1 MRNQEMLM
9 LNGKERDRLKVLHE
23 VKGGLLTQGVAAVQ
37 LGVSDREVRRLL
49 VRIREEGDGG
59 VIHRLRGKTS
69 NRRLPESLRTR
80 ALKLVKA
87 KYGDFGPTLACEYLA
102 KYDAVEVSKET
113 LRQWL
118 ISAGLR
124 RGKRRRAEEVHVWR
138 PRRSCRGEL
147 VQWDT
152 SEHNWLE
159 GRGPRLYLVAMIDD
173 ATSQAYARFVE
184 QDSTEENL
192 RVLWGYLE
200 RWGRPVEFYTDKH
213 SMFTVNRPRR
223 EEEDEAWPEALTQI
237 GRALRE
243 LGIGW
248 IAAHSP
254 QAKGRIERFFGTAQD
269 RLVKGLRL
277 AGAESLPRAQEYLEQ
292 AYLPHW
298 NQNFTVAPASPG
310 DAHRPLRSEHELAS
324 ILSWV
329 EERLVTS
336 DYTIR
341 HGGKIYQMGRGDIRP
356 GLRGGRVRVE
366 RRLDGSLT
374 VKFRQSMLGVTE
386 CPAQTKMSPP
396 GKPPGFPRPR
406 PKVAHNW
413 MKNFHLHKS
422 PPLDV
427 LLRSTTRGGSPTFFG
442 G

>member
-1 MRNQEMLM
+1 MLM

-23 VKGGLLTQGVAAVQ
+23 VKGGHLTQKAAAGR
-37 LGVSDREVRRLL
+37 LGMSDREVRRLL
-49 VRIREEGDGG
+49 VRVAEEGDAG
-59 VIHRLRGKTS
+59 VVHGLRGKAS

-87 KYGDFGPTLACEYLA
+87 KYRDFGPTLACEYLA
-102 KYDAVEVSKET
+102 KYDAVRVSKET

-118 ISAGLR
+118 LTAGLR
-124 RGKRRRAEEVHVWR
+124 RGRRRRIEEVHLWR
-138 PRRSCRGEL
+138 PRRSGRGEL

-152 SEHNWLE
+152 SVHDWLE
-159 GRGPRLYLVAMIDD
+159 GRGPQLHLVAMIDD
-173 ATSQAYARFVE
+173 ATSQAYACFVE

-213 SMFTVNRPRR
+213 SMFSVNRPQR
-223 EEEDEAWPEALTQI
+223 EAEDEAWPEALTQI

-277 AGAESLPRAQEYLEQ
+277 AGADNLPAAQKYLEQ

-298 NQNFTVAPASPG
+298 NQTFTVAPAESS
-310 DAHRPLRSEHELAS
+310 DAHRPLRAEHELAS
-324 ILSWV
+324 ILSLV
-329 EERLVTS
+329 EERIVTS

-341 HGGKIYQMGRGDIRP
+341 YGGKIYQIGRGDIRP

-366 RRLDGSLT
+366 RRLDGSLA
-374 VKFRQSMLGVTE
+374 VKFRQDVLTVTE
-386 CPAQTKMSPP
+386 CAAQPKVPPAP
-396 GKPPGFPRPR
+396 KPLDAPRPR
-406 PKVAHNW
+406 PRMAHNW

-422 PPLDV
+422 PPLEV
-427 LLRSTTRGGSPTFFG
+427 ILPEATRSGSPTFFG

>member
-1 MRNQEMLM
+1 MLS
-9 LNGKERDRLKVLHE
+9 GKERDRLKVLHE
-23 VKGGLLTQGVAAVQ
+23 VKGGLLTQRAAAGQV
-37 LGVSDREVRRLL
+37 GISEREVRRLL
-49 VRIREEGDGG
+49 VRIAEEGDGG
-59 VIHRLRGKTS
+59 VIHRLRGKGS

-80 ALKLVKA
+80 TLKLVKA

-102 KYDAVEVSKET
+102 KYDAVQVSKET

-118 ISAGLR
+118 MAAGLR
-124 RGKRRRAEEVHVWR
+124 RGKRRKTEEVHVWR
-138 PRRSCRGEL
+138 PRRGCRGEL

-152 SEHNWLE
+152 SVHDWLE
-159 GRGPRLYLVAMIDD
+159 GRGPQLHLVAMIDD

-200 RWGRPVEFYTDKH
+200 RRGRPVEFYTDKH

-223 EEEDEAWPEALTQI
+223 EGEDEAWPEALTQI

-277 AGAESLPRAQEYLEQ
+277 AGADNLPGAQRYLEQEYLPQ
-292 AYLPHW
+292 W
-298 NQNFTVAPASPG
+298 NQTFTVLPAGSS
-310 DAHRPLRSEHELAS
+310 DAHRPLRAEHELAA
-324 ILSWV
+324 ILSLV
-329 EERLVTS
+329 EERRVTS

-341 HGGKIYQMGRGDIRP
+341 YQGKIYQIARGDIRP

-366 RRLDGSLT
+366 QRLDGSMA
-374 VKFRQSMLGVTE
+374 VKFRQYGLSVAE
-386 CPAQTKMSPP
+386 CPAQAKTPP
-396 GKPPGFPRPR
+396 PRKPASAPRLR
-406 PKVAHNW
+406 PKVVHNW
-413 MKNFHLHKS
+413 MKDFHLRKS
-422 PPLDV
+422 PPLGV
-427 LLRSTTRGGSPTFFG
+427 ILPGATRGGSPTFFG